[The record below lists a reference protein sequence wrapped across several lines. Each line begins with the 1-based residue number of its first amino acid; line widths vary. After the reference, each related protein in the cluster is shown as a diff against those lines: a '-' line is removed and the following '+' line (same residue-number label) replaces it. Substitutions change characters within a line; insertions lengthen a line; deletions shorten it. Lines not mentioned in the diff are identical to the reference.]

1 MGLQAR
7 LMSQALRKLTG
18 TVSRSNTTVI
28 FVNQIREKI
37 GVMFGNPE
45 TTPGGRALKFYSSV
59 RMDIRRITSLKDGT
73 DMVGNR
79 TRVKVVKNKVA
90 PPFKMTEFD
99 IMYGKG
105 ISKEGDIIDL
115 AIKGDIIEKTGA
127 WFSYGDMKIGQGK
140 ENSKKYLLD
149 NPDIYS
155 EIIKKV
161 KSFMGLDVE
170 EKNRILSIYPKKRS
184 KDLFFVK
191 LDNGKTLEI
200 SNSILTSESIKEGE
214 EIDASNL
221 ENLLSKQEYQNLK
234 NAGLALLS
242 YRMRSKK
249 ELYEKLLA
257 KNYDSTNIELVLIDF
272 EKNGWINDEEFGLAF
287 SKDQINQNSLGP
299 IALKYKLK
307 KYISSDDMISNIL
320 FSIYSEIEIERYYF

>member
-1 MGLQAR
+1 M
-7 LMSQALRKLTG
+7 
-18 TVSRSNTTVI
+18 
-28 FVNQIREKI
+28 
-37 GVMFGNPE
+37 
-45 TTPGGRALKFYSSV
+45 LK
-59 RMDIRRITSLKDGT
+59 K
-73 DMVGNR
+73 
-79 TRVKVVKNKVA
+79 
-90 PPFKMTEFD
+90 
-99 IMYGKG
+99 
-105 ISKEGDIIDL
+105 
-115 AIKGDIIEKTGA
+115 
-127 WFSYGDMKIGQGK
+127 
-140 ENSKKYLLD
+140 
-149 NPDIYS
+149 
-155 EIIKKV
+155 
-161 KSFMGLDVE
+161 
-170 EKNRILSIYPKKRS
+170 KNRILSIYPKKKS
-184 KDLFFVK
+184 KDIFFVN
-191 LDNGKTLEI
+191 LDNGTTLEI

-221 ENLLSKQEYQNLK
+221 ENLLSKQECQNLK

-320 FSIYSEIEIERYYF
+320 YSTYSEIEIENIIFKILKKYTPDDIRENHILREKIINKLKRKGHYWQDINDSVNKYIEGCF

>member
-1 MGLQAR
+1 M
-7 LMSQALRKLTG
+7 
-18 TVSRSNTTVI
+18 
-28 FVNQIREKI
+28 
-37 GVMFGNPE
+37 
-45 TTPGGRALKFYSSV
+45 LK
-59 RMDIRRITSLKDGT
+59 K
-73 DMVGNR
+73 
-79 TRVKVVKNKVA
+79 
-90 PPFKMTEFD
+90 
-99 IMYGKG
+99 
-105 ISKEGDIIDL
+105 
-115 AIKGDIIEKTGA
+115 
-127 WFSYGDMKIGQGK
+127 
-140 ENSKKYLLD
+140 
-149 NPDIYS
+149 
-155 EIIKKV
+155 
-161 KSFMGLDVE
+161 
-170 EKNRILSIYPKKRS
+170 KNRILSIYPKKRS

-191 LDNGKTLEI
+191 LDNGTTLEI
-200 SNSILTSESIKEGE
+200 SNSILTSESIKEGK

-320 FSIYSEIEIERYYF
+320 YSIYSEIEIESIIFKILKKYTSDDIRENHILREKIINKLKRKGHYWQDIIDSVNKYIEGCF